1 MKKVHNSSLKRLKVH
16 FCGNSILQLSDIS
29 ASDTYIPVCCV
40 KRWIMRKRRTWN
52 TSGGSWRGSVAD
64 LPSSRLN
71 YITAEGG
78 ESIRGYK
85 RERRRVQ
92 ENRPEQRQ
100 SGEEL
105 KASGIQT
112 TDLRRTSCRASSSS
126 LWVRAHLTD
135 TFTAALLVCKVKT
148 VLNTNHHH
156 HLSEGT
162 EARGFVVDT
171 FVQMWNNL
179 HRIIARPLIGL
190 QLHLPWQHL

>member
-1 MKKVHNSSLKRLKVH
+1 METRSCSSVTFQPRAHIYLSAAWRGESWERRGRETHLEAAGEAQRRTCRRLVLI
-16 FCGNSILQLSDIS
+16 ILQQRVERASEDI
-29 ASDTYIPVCCV
+29 
-40 KRWIMRKRRTWN
+40 RERGGEFRRTD
-52 TSGGSWRGSVAD
+52 R
-64 LPSSRLN
+64 SRD
-71 YITAEGG
+71 
-78 ESIRGYK
+78 RV
-85 RERRRVQ
+85 ERR
-92 ENRPEQRQ
+92 
-100 SGEEL
+100 EEL